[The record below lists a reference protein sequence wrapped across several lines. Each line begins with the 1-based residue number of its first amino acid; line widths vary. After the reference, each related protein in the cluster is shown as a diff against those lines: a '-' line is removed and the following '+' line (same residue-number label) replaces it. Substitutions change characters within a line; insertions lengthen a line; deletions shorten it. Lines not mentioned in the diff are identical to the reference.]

1 MEGRTAVRTTMR
13 SAILVAATVLA
24 APASAQPGDTQS
36 CAATIRALIADI
48 AARDLDTSR
57 GPPHNAFLALNTS
70 AVAQAEQLDRAAG
83 PKRPLHCVPVAV
95 KDNFDTHDMPM
106 TAGSLALAGNRPPG
120 DAALVKRLREAGA
133 IIIGKTN
140 MDEFAFGIAGISGA
154 GGRVGN
160 AYDPRQSA
168 GGRQRTDGPLPV
180 AMPPCAKPYS
190 VPRSSGTSP
199 NRAIT
204 TASLKS
210 PMSGSPL
217 RRSRSSRSLGTL
229 QTVEAGPRDAVFS
242 GVDGVAQRTRLFG
255 STP

>member
-1 MEGRTAVRTTMR
+1 MSLGIGCAVAIGHDHRHKTGPVPMEGRTAVRTTMR

-106 TAGSLALAGNRPPG
+106 TAGSLALAG
-120 DAALVKRLREAGA
+120 
-133 IIIGKTN
+133 
-140 MDEFAFGIAGISGA
+140 ISGA